1 MDEHRVVD
9 APRPV
14 RGATVPMA
22 GTAGTTATG
31 PRPSSAL
38 PARPAPA
45 SRRRQPRRSDG
56 HQHVG
61 VNGDGPGPVEVP
73 TPTCTS
79 ADTEAFVAAG
89 LAAADPLV
97 LGNRRVGYRVAK
109 RAVDVVGA
117 AALLVVTSPVIAL
130 LALLIRLDSPG
141 PALFSQDR
149 VTAGGRH
156 FRFWKFR
163 TMYVDARERFP
174 ELYAY
179 RFADGDADAT
189 YYKLADDPRNTRVG
203 RWLRTTTLD
212 ELPNLWNV
220 LVGDMSLVG
229 PRPDLPELVRRYR
242 PEELAC
248 LQVKAGVTGLAQVS
262 GRSLLTVRERL
273 TLDVHYVAEQSLAT
287 DLRILASTVRVVVA
301 REGAF

>member
-1 MDEHRVVD
+1 MDEHRAVG
-9 APRPV
+9 AHRSMP
-14 RGATVPMA
+14 GATLPTITEDRRA
-22 GTAGTTATG
+22 R
-31 PRPSSAL
+31 RPL
-38 PARPAPA
+38 PTVERA
-45 SRRRQPRRSDG
+45 RRQPRRADG

-61 VNGDGPGPVEVP
+61 RNGGAPPVAVAP
-73 TPTCTS
+73 PPTS
-79 ADTEAFVAAG
+79 AETEAFVAAG

-97 LGNRRVGYRVAK
+97 LGNRRLAYRAAK
-109 RAVDVVGA
+109 RGIDVVGA
-117 AALLVVTSPVIAL
+117 AVLLVLTAPVIAL

-141 PALFSQDR
+141 PALFCQDR

-273 TLDVHYVAEQSLAT
+273 TLDVHYVANQGLVE
-287 DLRILASTVRVVVA
+287 DLRILGRTAAVVVA